1 MTSRPDL
8 VLHFQS
14 LLGAGARQAASEE
27 NGEEDGESLHTENWY
42 PLRRKSL

>member
-14 LLGAGARQAASEE
+14 LLGAGAGQDTSEE
-27 NGEEDGESLHTENWY
+27 DREEDGESLHTTDNW
-42 PLRRKSL
+42 

>member
-14 LLGAGARQAASEE
+14 LLGAGARQAASQDD
-27 NGEEDGESLHTENWY
+27 GEEDGESLHTDKCSAGSLCEN
-42 PLRRKSL
+42 